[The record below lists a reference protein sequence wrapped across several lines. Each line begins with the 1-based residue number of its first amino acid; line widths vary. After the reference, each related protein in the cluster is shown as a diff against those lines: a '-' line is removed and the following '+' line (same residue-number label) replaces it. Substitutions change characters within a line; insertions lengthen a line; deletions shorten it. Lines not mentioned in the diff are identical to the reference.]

1 MEDKI
6 KSIDNTLNSLKRDEE
21 QLIKELDKFNGKY
34 EIENGKLTEPREVT
48 EYKREL
54 EKIRAEIEQKNL
66 QRRRY
71 VLLREKARL
80 ADENVVKNLK
90 NMYRNEKNA
99 DQMINE
105 MLEQRK
111 QDIESKLA
119 EIENIIGTI
128 DEPEIESPDIDEVL
142 KTMEER
148 RKENLDTKPA
158 ESIDLED
165 LANRL
170 ENIAEQHETEEIK
183 VQEDIQPA
191 EESEEPVQPEVEEN
205 EIENEEPAEP
215 EVEENE
221 PENEEENKNTITE
234 YMEQEIEKIN
244 EVLKSYEDLEKNIN
258 EVVSGFEDEKEK
270 TGKLQ
275 SGFGKIK
282 KNIDELS
289 RRKLIAETIKGLV
302 TTNLSKAKQE
312 YEAYEN
318 ESEENEE
325 KLEKTKENI
334 ENLDTECENTRKELE
349 KAKNEK
355 EENEKNELI
364 EKINKDKKALKDI
377 QERSSSII
385 TRWNKFQE
393 KIPRKEDAEWKI
405 MKNVIGGYDSRIQDF
420 NLDFLESERKLNAIS
435 DWVDRNIEKAKSDYS
450 HYRVEQSGSFEMVD
464 CENEIAKMEKLL
476 NRAEEYV
483 ANIEQIEQE
492 YIDDRD
498 KMNKEIITV
507 DTQYRTLKALP
518 EENEYAMT
526 LLKARLDE
534 AEVYLKK
541 DIFSE
546 FSKKKE
552 WIINENKELS
562 VEELFSLLESKIR
575 EEKKSNQ
582 TLFEIGISFAKKTV
596 SEILEM
602 LERKRT
608 IGESENTQT
617 ISIVEPKSSAT
628 IDGIEFEDKPE
639 IEDDEPEFEDEPELE
654 DDESEFEDEPE
665 EPHENNEFENS
676 PKKSKL
682 KSTGRIILKGT
693 RKVRRRIV

>member
-6 KSIDNTLNSLKRDEE
+6 KDIDKALNSLKRDEE
-21 QLIKELDKFNGKY
+21 QLIKELNEFNGKY

-54 EKIRAEIEQKNL
+54 EKIRAEMEQKNL

-71 VLLREKARL
+71 VLLREKERL
-80 ADENVVKNLK
+80 EDENVVKNLK

-105 MLEQRK
+105 MIEQRK

-119 EIENIIGTI
+119 EIENTIGPI
-128 DEPEIESPDIDEVL
+128 DETEIESPNIDEVL

-148 RKENLDTKPA
+148 SKENIDPKPE
-158 ESIDLED
+158 ESIKLE
-165 LANRL
+165 
-170 ENIAEQHETEEIK
+170 
-183 VQEDIQPA
+183 
-191 EESEEPVQPEVEEN
+191 
-205 EIENEEPAEP
+205 
-215 EVEENE
+215 E
-221 PENEEENKNTITE
+221 PENEEPIQTEEENETENEEEIKNTITG
-234 YMEQEIEKIN
+234 YMEHEIEKIN
-244 EVLKSYEDLEKNIN
+244 EVLKSYENLEKNIDTLI
-258 EVVSGFEDEKEK
+258 SDFEEEKEK
-270 TGKLQ
+270 TDNLQ
-275 SGFGKIK
+275 SNFGKIK
-282 KNIDELS
+282 IDIDELS

-302 TTNLSKAKQE
+302 ITDLSRAKQE
-312 YEAYEN
+312 YEAYEK
-318 ESEENEE
+318 ESQENEE
-325 KLEKTKENI
+325 KLEKAKENI
-334 ENLDTECENTRKELE
+334 GKLNAECENTRKELE
-349 KAKNEK
+349 KARNEK

-364 EKINKDKKALKDI
+364 EKINKSKKALKDI

-385 TRWNKFQE
+385 TRWHKFQE

-405 MKNVIGGYDSRIQDF
+405 MKNVIEGYDSRIQDL
-420 NLDFLESERKLNAIS
+420 NLDFLESERKLNVIR
-435 DWVDRNIEKAKSDYS
+435 DWVDRNIEKAKLDYS
-450 HYRVEQSGSFEMVD
+450 HYKVEQSGSFEMVD

-518 EENEYAMT
+518 EKNEYAMI
-526 LLKARLDE
+526 LLKARLDK
-534 AEVYLKK
+534 AQVYLEK

-582 TLFEIGISFAKKTV
+582 SLFEISINLAKKKV
-596 SEILEM
+596 SEILES
-602 LERKRT
+602 LEKKRT
-608 IGESENTQT
+608 TGEPENTQT
-617 ISIVEPKSSAT
+617 ISIVEPESST
-628 IDGIEFEDKPE
+628 IIDSIEFDDPPE
-639 IEDDEPEFEDEPELE
+639 TEDDEPELDDDSEIEDSTEIEDNPAIEDGDPEIENDDPEIDNDPEVEDDDPELNN
-654 DDESEFEDEPE
+654 DDPE
-665 EPHENNEFENS
+665 EPHENNESENP
-676 PKKSKL
+676 PKKGKL
-682 KSTGRIILKGT
+682 KTAGQSILKGT
-693 RKVRRRIV
+693 GKVRRRIV

>member
-6 KSIDNTLNSLKRDEE
+6 KDIDNALNSLKRDEA
-21 QLIKELDKFNGKY
+21 QLINELDKFNGKY

-80 ADENVVKNLK
+80 EDENVVKNLK

-105 MLEQRK
+105 MIEQRK

-119 EIENIIGTI
+119 EIENTIGPI
-128 DEPEIESPDIDEVL
+128 DETEIESPNIDEVL

-148 RKENLDTKPA
+148 SKENIDPKPE
-158 ESIDLED
+158 ESIKLE
-165 LANRL
+165 
-170 ENIAEQHETEEIK
+170 
-183 VQEDIQPA
+183 
-191 EESEEPVQPEVEEN
+191 
-205 EIENEEPAEP
+205 
-215 EVEENE
+215 E
-221 PENEEENKNTITE
+221 PENEEPIQTEEENETENEEEIKNTITG
-234 YMEQEIEKIN
+234 YMEHEIEKIN
-244 EVLKSYEDLEKNIN
+244 EVLKSYEDLEKNIDTL
-258 EVVSGFEDEKEK
+258 VSDFEEEKEK
-270 TGKLQ
+270 TDNLK
-275 SGFGKIK
+275 SNFGKIK
-282 KNIDELS
+282 IDIDELS

-302 TTNLSKAKQE
+302 ITDLSRAKQE
-312 YEAYEN
+312 YEAYEK
-318 ESEENEE
+318 ESQENEE
-325 KLEKTKENI
+325 KLEKAKENI
-334 ENLDTECENTRKELE
+334 GKLNAECENTRKELE

-364 EKINKDKKALKDI
+364 EKINKDQKALKDI

-420 NLDFLESERKLNAIS
+420 NLDFLESERKLNVIS

-450 HYRVEQSGSFEMVD
+450 HYRVEQISSFERVD

-518 EENEYAMT
+518 EKNEYAMI
-526 LLKARLDE
+526 LLKARLDK
-534 AEVYLKK
+534 AQVYLEK

-575 EEKKSNQ
+575 EEMKSNQ
-582 TLFEIGISFAKKTV
+582 SLFEISISLAKKKV

-608 IGESENTQT
+608 IGEPENTQT
-617 ISIVEPKSSAT
+617 ISIVEPESST
-628 IDGIEFEDKPE
+628 IIDSIEFDDPPE
-639 IEDDEPEFEDEPELE
+639 TEDDEPELDDDPEIEDSTEIEDNPAIEDGAPEIENDDPEIDNDPEVEDDDPELNN
-654 DDESEFEDEPE
+654 DDPE
-665 EPHENNEFENS
+665 EPHENNESENP
-676 PKKSKL
+676 PKKGKL
-682 KSTGRIILKGT
+682 KTAGRSILKGT
-693 RKVRRRIV
+693 GKVRRRIV

>member
-6 KSIDNTLNSLKRDEE
+6 KDIDKALNSLKRDEA
-21 QLIKELDKFNGKY
+21 QLINELDKFNGKY

-80 ADENVVKNLK
+80 EDENVVKNLK

-105 MLEQRK
+105 MIEQRK

-119 EIENIIGTI
+119 EIENTIGPI
-128 DEPEIESPDIDEVL
+128 DETEIESPNIDEVL

-148 RKENLDTKPA
+148 SKENIDPKPE
-158 ESIDLED
+158 ESIKLE
-165 LANRL
+165 
-170 ENIAEQHETEEIK
+170 
-183 VQEDIQPA
+183 
-191 EESEEPVQPEVEEN
+191 
-205 EIENEEPAEP
+205 
-215 EVEENE
+215 E
-221 PENEEENKNTITE
+221 PENEEPIQTEEENETENEEEIKNTITG
-234 YMEQEIEKIN
+234 YMEHEIEKIN
-244 EVLKSYEDLEKNIN
+244 EVLKSYEDLEKNIDTL
-258 EVVSGFEDEKEK
+258 VSDFEEEKEK
-270 TGKLQ
+270 TDNLQ
-275 SGFGKIK
+275 SNFGKIK
-282 KNIDELS
+282 IDIDELS
-289 RRKLIAETIKGLV
+289 RRKLISETIKGLV
-302 TTNLSKAKQE
+302 ITDLSKAKQE
-312 YEAYEN
+312 YEAYEK
-318 ESEENEE
+318 ESQENEE
-325 KLEKTKENI
+325 KLEKAKENI
-334 ENLDTECENTRKELE
+334 GKLNAECENTRKELE
-349 KAKNEK
+349 KARNEK

-385 TRWNKFQE
+385 TRWHKFQE

-405 MKNVIGGYDSRIQDF
+405 MKNVIGGYDSRIQDL
-420 NLDFLESERKLNAIS
+420 NLDFLESERKLNVIS

-450 HYRVEQSGSFEMVD
+450 HYRVEQISSFEMVD

-518 EENEYAMT
+518 EKNEYAMT

-534 AEVYLKK
+534 AEVYLEK

-582 TLFEIGISFAKKTV
+582 SLFEISISFAKKSV
-596 SEILEM
+596 SEILES
-602 LERKRT
+602 LEKKRT
-608 IGESENTQT
+608 TGEPENTQT
-617 ISIVEPKSSAT
+617 ISIVEPESST
-628 IDGIEFEDKPE
+628 IIDSIEFDDPPETEVDEPELDDDPE
-639 IEDDEPEFEDEPELE
+639 IEDSTEIEDNPAIEDGDPEIENDDPEIDNDPEVEDDDPELNN
-654 DDESEFEDEPE
+654 DDPE
-665 EPHENNEFENS
+665 EPHENNESENP
-676 PKKSKL
+676 PKKGKL
-682 KSTGRIILKGT
+682 KTAGQSILKGT
-693 RKVRRRIV
+693 GKVRRRIV

>member
-6 KSIDNTLNSLKRDEE
+6 KDIDKALNSLKRDEA
-21 QLIKELDKFNGKY
+21 QLINELDKFNGKY

-80 ADENVVKNLK
+80 EDENVVKNLK

-105 MLEQRK
+105 MIEQRK

-119 EIENIIGTI
+119 EIENTIGPI
-128 DEPEIESPDIDEVL
+128 DETEIESPNIDEVL

-148 RKENLDTKPA
+148 SKENIDPKPE
-158 ESIDLED
+158 ESIKLE
-165 LANRL
+165 
-170 ENIAEQHETEEIK
+170 
-183 VQEDIQPA
+183 
-191 EESEEPVQPEVEEN
+191 
-205 EIENEEPAEP
+205 
-215 EVEENE
+215 E
-221 PENEEENKNTITE
+221 PENEEPIQTEEENETENEEEIKNTITG
-234 YMEQEIEKIN
+234 YMEHEIEKIN
-244 EVLKSYEDLEKNIN
+244 EVLKSYEDLEKNIDTL
-258 EVVSGFEDEKEK
+258 VSDFEEEKEK
-270 TGKLQ
+270 TDNLQ
-275 SGFGKIK
+275 SNFGKIK
-282 KNIDELS
+282 IDIDELS
-289 RRKLIAETIKGLV
+289 RRKLISETIKGLV
-302 TTNLSKAKQE
+302 ITDLSKAKQE
-312 YEAYEN
+312 YEAYEK
-318 ESEENEE
+318 ESQENEE
-325 KLEKTKENI
+325 KLEKAKENI
-334 ENLDTECENTRKELE
+334 GKLNAECENTRKELE
-349 KAKNEK
+349 KARNEK

-385 TRWNKFQE
+385 TRWHKFQE

-420 NLDFLESERKLNAIS
+420 NFDFLESERKLNVIR
-435 DWVDRNIEKAKSDYS
+435 DWVDRNIEKAKLDYS

-518 EENEYAMT
+518 EKNEYAMT

-534 AEVYLKK
+534 AEVYLEK

-582 TLFEIGISFAKKTV
+582 SLFEISISFAKKSV
-596 SEILEM
+596 SEILES
-602 LERKRT
+602 LEKKRT
-608 IGESENTQT
+608 TGEPENTQT
-617 ISIVEPKSSAT
+617 ISIVEPESST
-628 IDGIEFEDKPE
+628 IIDSIEFDDPPETEVDEPELDDDPE
-639 IEDDEPEFEDEPELE
+639 IEDSTEIEDNPAIEDGDPEIENDDPEIDNDPEVEDDDPELNN
-654 DDESEFEDEPE
+654 DDPE
-665 EPHENNEFENS
+665 EPHENNESENP
-676 PKKSKL
+676 PKKGKL
-682 KSTGRIILKGT
+682 KTAGQSILKGT
-693 RKVRRRIV
+693 GKVRRRIV

>member
-6 KSIDNTLNSLKRDEE
+6 KDIDNALNSLKRDEA
-21 QLIKELDKFNGKY
+21 QLINELDKFNGKY

-80 ADENVVKNLK
+80 EDENVVKNLK

-105 MLEQRK
+105 MIEQRK

-119 EIENIIGTI
+119 EIENTIGPI
-128 DEPEIESPDIDEVL
+128 DETEIESPNIDEVL

-148 RKENLDTKPA
+148 SKENIDPKPE
-158 ESIDLED
+158 ESIKLE
-165 LANRL
+165 
-170 ENIAEQHETEEIK
+170 
-183 VQEDIQPA
+183 
-191 EESEEPVQPEVEEN
+191 
-205 EIENEEPAEP
+205 
-215 EVEENE
+215 E
-221 PENEEENKNTITE
+221 PENEEPIQTEEENETENEEEIKNTITG
-234 YMEQEIEKIN
+234 YMEHEIEKIN
-244 EVLKSYEDLEKNIN
+244 EVLKSYEDLEKNIDTL
-258 EVVSGFEDEKEK
+258 VSDFEEEKEK
-270 TGKLQ
+270 TDNLQ
-275 SGFGKIK
+275 SNFGKIK
-282 KNIDELS
+282 IDIDELS
-289 RRKLIAETIKGLV
+289 RRKLISETIKGLV
-302 TTNLSKAKQE
+302 ITDLSKAKQE
-312 YEAYEN
+312 YEAYEK
-318 ESEENEE
+318 ESQENEE
-325 KLEKTKENI
+325 KLEKAKENI
-334 ENLDTECENTRKELE
+334 GKLNAECEITRKELE
-349 KAKNEK
+349 KARNEK

-385 TRWNKFQE
+385 TRWHKFQE

-420 NLDFLESERKLNAIS
+420 NFDFLESERKLNVIR
-435 DWVDRNIEKAKSDYS
+435 DWVDRNIEKAKLDYS

-518 EENEYAMT
+518 EKNEYAMT

-534 AEVYLKK
+534 AEVYLEK

-582 TLFEIGISFAKKTV
+582 SLFEISISFAKKSV
-596 SEILEM
+596 SEILES
-602 LERKRT
+602 LEKKRT
-608 IGESENTQT
+608 TGEPENTQT
-617 ISIVEPKSSAT
+617 ISIVEPESST
-628 IDGIEFEDKPE
+628 IIDSIEFDDPPE
-639 IEDDEPEFEDEPELE
+639 TEDDEPELDDDPEIEDSTEIEDNPAIEDGDPEIENDDPEIDNDPEVADDDPELNN
-654 DDESEFEDEPE
+654 DDPE
-665 EPHENNEFENS
+665 EPHENNESENP
-676 PKKSKL
+676 PKKGKL
-682 KSTGRIILKGT
+682 KTAGQSILKGT
-693 RKVRRRIV
+693 GKVRRRIV

>member
-6 KSIDNTLNSLKRDEE
+6 KDIDKALNSLKRDEE
-21 QLIKELDKFNGKY
+21 QLIKELNKFNGKY

-80 ADENVVKNLK
+80 EDENVVKNLK

-105 MLEQRK
+105 MIEQRK

-119 EIENIIGTI
+119 EIENTIGPIAET
-128 DEPEIESPDIDEVL
+128 EIESPNIDEVL

-148 RKENLDTKPA
+148 SKENLDTKPEKA
-158 ESIDLED
+158 INL
-165 LANRL
+165 
-170 ENIAEQHETEEIK
+170 
-183 VQEDIQPA
+183 
-191 EESEEPVQPEVEEN
+191 EEPENEETIQPEVEEN
-205 EIENEEPAEP
+205 EEEIQ
-215 EVEENE
+215 
-221 PENEEENKNTITE
+221 KTIIE
-234 YMEQEIEKIN
+234 YMEHEIEKIN
-244 EVLKSYEDLEKNIN
+244 EVLKRYENLEKNIDTL
-258 EVVSGFEDEKEK
+258 VSDFEEEKEK
-270 TGKLQ
+270 TDNLQ
-275 SGFGKIK
+275 FNFGKIK
-282 KNIDELS
+282 IDIDELS

-302 TTNLSKAKQE
+302 ITDLSRAKQE
-312 YEAYEN
+312 YEAYEK
-318 ESEENEE
+318 ESQENEG

-334 ENLDTECENTRKELE
+334 EDLDAECENTRKELE
-349 KAKNEK
+349 KARNEK

-420 NLDFLESERKLNAIS
+420 NLDFLESERKLNVIS
-435 DWVDRNIEKAKSDYS
+435 DWVDRNIEKAKLDYS

-518 EENEYAMT
+518 EKNEYEMT

-534 AEVYLKK
+534 AEVYLEK

-562 VEELFSLLESKIR
+562 MEELFSLLESKIR

-582 TLFEIGISFAKKTV
+582 SLFEISISFAKKTEL
-596 SEILEM
+596 EILEM
-602 LERKRT
+602 LDKKRT

-617 ISIVEPKSSAT
+617 IDIFEPKSSAT
-628 IDGIEFEDKPE
+628 IDGIEFEDEPE
-639 IEDDEPEFEDEPELE
+639 IEDDEPEFEDEPEIEDNEPEFEDEPEIEDDEPEFEDEPEIEDDEPEFEDEPEIE

-665 EPHENNEFENS
+665 EPHENNEFENP

-693 RKVRRRIV
+693 RKVRRRII

>member
-6 KSIDNTLNSLKRDEE
+6 KDIDKALNSLKRDEA
-21 QLIKELDKFNGKY
+21 QLINELDKFNGKY

-80 ADENVVKNLK
+80 EDENVVKNLK

-105 MLEQRK
+105 MIEQRK

-119 EIENIIGTI
+119 EIENTIGPI
-128 DEPEIESPDIDEVL
+128 DETEIESPNIDEVL

-148 RKENLDTKPA
+148 SKENIDPKPE
-158 ESIDLED
+158 ESIKLE
-165 LANRL
+165 
-170 ENIAEQHETEEIK
+170 
-183 VQEDIQPA
+183 
-191 EESEEPVQPEVEEN
+191 
-205 EIENEEPAEP
+205 
-215 EVEENE
+215 E
-221 PENEEENKNTITE
+221 PENEEPIQTEEENETENEEEIKNTITG
-234 YMEQEIEKIN
+234 YMEHEIEKIN
-244 EVLKSYEDLEKNIN
+244 EVLKRYENLEKNIDTL
-258 EVVSGFEDEKEK
+258 VSDFEEEKEK
-270 TGKLQ
+270 TDNLQ
-275 SGFGKIK
+275 SNFGKIK
-282 KNIDELS
+282 IDIDELS
-289 RRKLIAETIKGLV
+289 RRKLISETIKGLV
-302 TTNLSKAKQE
+302 ITDLSRAKQE
-312 YEAYEN
+312 YEAYEK
-318 ESEENEE
+318 ESQENEE
-325 KLEKTKENI
+325 KLEKARENI
-334 ENLDTECENTRKELE
+334 GKLNAECENTRKELE
-349 KAKNEK
+349 KARNEK

-385 TRWNKFQE
+385 TRWHKFQE

-420 NLDFLESERKLNAIS
+420 NLDFLESERKLTVIS
-435 DWVDRNIEKAKSDYS
+435 DWVDRNIEKAKLDYS

-518 EENEYAMT
+518 EKNEYEMT

-534 AEVYLKK
+534 AEVYLEK

-582 TLFEIGISFAKKTV
+582 SLFEISISFAKKSV
-596 SEILEM
+596 SEILES
-602 LERKRT
+602 LEKKRT
-608 IGESENTQT
+608 TGEPENTQT
-617 ISIVEPKSSAT
+617 ISIVEPESST
-628 IDGIEFEDKPE
+628 IIDSIEFDDPPETEVDEPELDDDPE
-639 IEDDEPEFEDEPELE
+639 IEDSTEIEDNPAIEDGDPEIENDDPEIDNDPEVEDDDPELNN
-654 DDESEFEDEPE
+654 DDPE
-665 EPHENNEFENS
+665 EPHENNESENP
-676 PKKSKL
+676 PKKGKL
-682 KSTGRIILKGT
+682 KTAGQSILKGT
-693 RKVRRRIV
+693 GKVRRRIV

>member
-6 KSIDNTLNSLKRDEE
+6 KDIDKALNSLKRDEE

-54 EKIRAEIEQKNL
+54 EKIRVEMEQKNL

-80 ADENVVKNLK
+80 EDENVVKNLK

-105 MLEQRK
+105 MIEQRK

-119 EIENIIGTI
+119 EIENTIGPI
-128 DEPEIESPDIDEVL
+128 DETEIESPNINEVL

-148 RKENLDTKPA
+148 SKENIDPKPE
-158 ESIDLED
+158 ESIKLE
-165 LANRL
+165 
-170 ENIAEQHETEEIK
+170 
-183 VQEDIQPA
+183 
-191 EESEEPVQPEVEEN
+191 
-205 EIENEEPAEP
+205 
-215 EVEENE
+215 E
-221 PENEEENKNTITE
+221 PENEEPIQTEEENETENEEEIKNTITG
-234 YMEQEIEKIN
+234 YMEHEIEKIN
-244 EVLKSYEDLEKNIN
+244 EVLKSYEDLEKNIDTL
-258 EVVSGFEDEKEK
+258 VSDFEEEKEK
-270 TGKLQ
+270 TDNLQ
-275 SGFGKIK
+275 SNFGKIK
-282 KNIDELS
+282 IDIDELS

-302 TTNLSKAKQE
+302 TTDLSKAKQE
-312 YEAYEN
+312 YEAYEK
-318 ESEENEE
+318 ESQENEE
-325 KLEKTKENI
+325 KLEKSKENI
-334 ENLDTECENTRKELE
+334 EKLSAECENTRKELE
-349 KAKNEK
+349 KARNEK

-385 TRWNKFQE
+385 TRWHKFQE

-405 MKNVIGGYDSRIQDF
+405 MKNVIGGYDSRIQDL
-420 NLDFLESERKLNAIS
+420 NLDFLESERKLNVIS
-435 DWVDRNIEKAKSDYS
+435 DWVDRNIEKAKLDYS

-464 CENEIAKMEKLL
+464 CENEIAKMEMLL

-518 EENEYAMT
+518 EKNEYAMT

-534 AEVYLKK
+534 AEVYLEK

-582 TLFEIGISFAKKTV
+582 SLFEISISFAKKSV
-596 SEILEM
+596 SEILES
-602 LERKRT
+602 LEKKRT
-608 IGESENTQT
+608 TGEPENTQT
-617 ISIVEPKSSAT
+617 ISIVEPESST
-628 IDGIEFEDKPE
+628 IIDSIEFDDSPE
-639 IEDDEPEFEDEPELE
+639 TEDDEPELDDDPEIEDSTEIENNPAIEDGDPEIENDAPEIDNDPEVE
-654 DDESEFEDEPE
+654 DDGLELNNDDPE
-665 EPHENNEFENS
+665 EPHENNESENP
-676 PKKSKL
+676 PKKGKL
-682 KSTGRIILKGT
+682 KTAGRSILKGT
-693 RKVRRRIV
+693 GKVRRRIV

>member
-6 KSIDNTLNSLKRDEE
+6 KDIDKALNSLKRDEA
-21 QLIKELDKFNGKY
+21 QLINELDKFNGKY

-80 ADENVVKNLK
+80 EDENVVKNLK

-105 MLEQRK
+105 MIEQRK

-119 EIENIIGTI
+119 EIENTIGPI
-128 DEPEIESPDIDEVL
+128 DETEIESPNIDEVL

-148 RKENLDTKPA
+148 SKENIDPKPE
-158 ESIDLED
+158 ESIKLE
-165 LANRL
+165 
-170 ENIAEQHETEEIK
+170 
-183 VQEDIQPA
+183 
-191 EESEEPVQPEVEEN
+191 
-205 EIENEEPAEP
+205 
-215 EVEENE
+215 E
-221 PENEEENKNTITE
+221 PENEEPIQTEEENETENEEEIKNTITG
-234 YMEQEIEKIN
+234 YMEHEIEKIN
-244 EVLKSYEDLEKNIN
+244 EVLKSYEDLEKNIDTL
-258 EVVSGFEDEKEK
+258 VSDFEEEKEK
-270 TGKLQ
+270 TDNLQ
-275 SGFGKIK
+275 SNFGKIK
-282 KNIDELS
+282 IDIDELS
-289 RRKLIAETIKGLV
+289 RRKLISETIKGLV
-302 TTNLSKAKQE
+302 ITDLSKAKQE
-312 YEAYEN
+312 YEAYEK
-318 ESEENEE
+318 ESQENEE
-325 KLEKTKENI
+325 KLEKAKENI
-334 ENLDTECENTRKELE
+334 GKLNAECENTRKELE
-349 KAKNEK
+349 KARNEK

-385 TRWNKFQE
+385 TRWHKFQE

-420 NLDFLESERKLNAIS
+420 NFDFLESERKLNVIR
-435 DWVDRNIEKAKSDYS
+435 DWVDRNIEKAKLDYS

-518 EENEYAMT
+518 EKNEYAMT

-534 AEVYLKK
+534 AEVYLEK

-582 TLFEIGISFAKKTV
+582 SLFEISISFAKKSV
-596 SEILEM
+596 SEILES
-602 LERKRT
+602 LEKKRT
-608 IGESENTQT
+608 TGEPENTQT
-617 ISIVEPKSSAT
+617 ISIVEPESST
-628 IDGIEFEDKPE
+628 IIDSIEFDDPPE
-639 IEDDEPEFEDEPELE
+639 TEDDEPELDDDPEIEDSTEIENNPAIEDGDPEIENDDPEIDNDPEVEDDGPELNN
-654 DDESEFEDEPE
+654 DDPE
-665 EPHENNEFENS
+665 EPHENNESENP
-676 PKKSKL
+676 PKKGKL
-682 KSTGRIILKGT
+682 KTAGRSILKGKG
-693 RKVRRRIV
+693 KVRRRIV